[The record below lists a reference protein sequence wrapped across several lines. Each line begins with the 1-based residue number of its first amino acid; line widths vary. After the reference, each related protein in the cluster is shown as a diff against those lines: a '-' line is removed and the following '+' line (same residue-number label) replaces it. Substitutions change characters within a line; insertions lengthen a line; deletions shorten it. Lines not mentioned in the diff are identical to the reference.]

1 MAKTS
6 KKSDTKKVA
15 KKDASAKGGSK
26 GSTKPSEKAVTKKAV
41 KKAVSKKAAEKH
53 VKKAEKEKA
62 ATTSAAKKSSA
73 KKSSVARKKAA
84 AEKSSAK
91 KTAPKKSATAKKS
104 AAEKVST
111 TKVAPKKSATAKKA
125 ATKTAAKKGAAKKGV
140 AVGRTTAAPEQ
151 AAAEKSIDRK
161 VEPVKAEATSSTPV
175 PAPEAEAVDPAMTG
189 TVDESVT
196 SFHDGDVIAAGQD
209 GHEDA
214 AIALEAEVTF
224 VLEADAELPDLS
236 AVFDQGEVREQSLRA
251 VYLDTADLLLLR
263 NKVTLRRREGG
274 TDDGWHLKLPAGAD
288 RLEVRTDLGSRAG
301 RWAVPETHLQALADQ
316 LGADWEALPEA
327 ERGLMPVAVLTTR
340 RTEVDLLDASGA
352 VVATLC
358 DDRVEASPSGRAW
371 RELEVEL
378 MPGAAPELLDLT
390 VMHLASQGV
399 EPADS
404 PSKLGRALEKSL
416 RRKAKGKGP
425 KKKDPAGVLVMAYVA
440 EQAAVIRAREAGVAA
455 DAPEAVHKSRVA
467 VRRLRSALRTFKDL
481 FEAEPA
487 KALRRE
493 LGWYAGRLGAPR
505 DAEVVSARILADLD
519 AVPRADYDGPVKT
532 RAAEEL
538 GRRHAE
544 AHAQL
549 VNAQASPRYA
559 RLMDTLTEFVAAPP
573 LTGEHGRK
581 GKKVLPQMIAAAVQT
596 AAETATAAQAAET
609 AEERL
614 TLLHETRKRAKAVR
628 YAFEAM
634 TPAFGEIA
642 AARAAEWEQ
651 VTETLGAVQ
660 DLEVVLPALRRVRA
674 AAVAAGESSYTYGW
688 LAGRLGQ
695 VQAEAEAEAM
705 PALEAALRHA
715 DVKPKDLLDD

>member
-6 KKSDTKKVA
+6 KNSKKSGTKK
-15 KKDASAKGGSK
+15 
-26 GSTKPSEKAVTKKAV
+26 PS
-41 KKAVSKKAAEKH
+41 
-53 VKKAEKEKA
+53 
-62 ATTSAAKKSSA
+62 SAAKKAST
-73 KKSSVARKKAA
+73 KKA
-84 AEKSSAK
+84 
-91 KTAPKKSATAKKS
+91 TAPKKATRTKDAPQRT
-104 AAEKVST
+104 AE
-111 TKVAPKKSATAKKA
+111 
-125 ATKTAAKKGAAKKGV
+125 
-140 AVGRTTAAPEQ
+140 TTA
-151 AAAEKSIDRK
+151 
-161 VEPVKAEATSSTPV
+161 V
-175 PAPEAEAVDPAMTG
+175 EAVDPAMTG
-189 TVDESVT
+189 VVDESAT

-224 VLEADAELPDLS
+224 VMEADAELPDLS

-274 TDDGWHLKLPAGAD
+274 ADDGWHLKLPAGAD
-288 RLEVRTDLGSRAG
+288 RLEVRTDLGTGNG
-301 RWAVPETHLQALADQ
+301 RWAVPSTHLQALAEQ
-316 LGADWEALPEA
+316 LGADWESVPEA
-327 ERGLMPVAVLTTR
+327 ERGLMPVAVLSTQ

-390 VMHLASQGV
+390 VMHLAAQGV

-416 RRKAKGKGP
+416 KRQAKGKGP
-425 KKKDPAGVLVMAYVA
+425 KKKDPAGTLVMAYVA

-467 VRRLRSALRTFKDL
+467 IRRLRSTLRTFTDL

-487 KALRRE
+487 TALRKE

-519 AVPRADYDGPVKT
+519 SVPRADYDGPVKT
-532 RAAEEL
+532 RAAAEL
-538 GRRHAE
+538 ERAHAD

-549 VNAQASPRYA
+549 VKAQSSPRYA

-573 LTGEHGRK
+573 LAGEHHRK
-581 GKKVLPQMIAAAVQT
+581 GKKVLPQMIAAAVAA
-596 AAETATAAQAAET
+596 AAETAASAKAAEGVEHM
-609 AEERL
+609 A
-614 TLLHETRKRAKAVR
+614 LLHETRKRAKAVR

-634 TPAFGEIA
+634 VPAFGEVA
-642 AARAAEWEQ
+642 ARRAAEWEQ
-651 VTETLGAVQ
+651 VTEALGAVQ
-660 DLEVVLPALRRVRA
+660 DAEIARPALRRLRD
-674 AAVAAGESSYTYGW
+674 AAVEAGESSYTYGW
-688 LAGRLGQ
+688 LAGRVEADQ
-695 VQAEAEAEAM
+695 AQAEAEAL

-715 DVKPKDLLDD
+715 AVTPKDLLDD

>member
-6 KKSDTKKVA
+6 KKSDTKKA
-15 KKDASAKGGSK
+15 EKKDASAKGGSK

-73 KKSSVARKKAA
+73 KKSSVAPKKA
-84 AEKSSAK
+84 
-91 KTAPKKSATAKKS
+91 APKKSATAKKS

-111 TKVAPKKSATAKKA
+111 TKVAPKKSATAKKTDPKKA
-125 ATKTAAKKGAAKKGV
+125 ATKTAAKTGA

-151 AAAEKSIDRK
+151 AAAEKSVDRK
-161 VEPVKAEATSSTPV
+161 VEPVKAEAPSS
-175 PAPEAEAVDPAMTG
+175 APEVEAADPAMTG
-189 TVDESVT
+189 VVDEAAT

-224 VLEADAELPDLS
+224 VLEADAVLPDLS

-327 ERGLMPVAVLTTR
+327 ERGLMPVAVLTTQ

-404 PSKLGRALEKSL
+404 PSKLGRALETSL
-416 RRKAKGKGP
+416 KRKAKGKGP
-425 KKKDPAGVLVMAYVA
+425 KKKDPAGMLVMAYVA

-559 RLMDTLTEFVAAPP
+559 RLMDNLTEFVAAPP

-581 GKKVLPQMIAAAVQT
+581 GKKVLPQMIAAAVQA

-634 TPAFGEIA
+634 APAFGEVA

-660 DLEVVLPALRRVRA
+660 DLEVVLPALRRMRE

-695 VQAEAEAEAM
+695 VQVEAEAEAM